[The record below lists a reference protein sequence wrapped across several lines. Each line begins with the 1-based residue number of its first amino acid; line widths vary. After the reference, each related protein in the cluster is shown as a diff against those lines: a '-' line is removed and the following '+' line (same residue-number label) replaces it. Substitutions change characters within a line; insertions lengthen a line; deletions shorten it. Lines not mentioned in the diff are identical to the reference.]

1 MQARHTDNALQHQL
15 VEAVAEPAAARAGW
29 CRRALL
35 VGGGFQAVFGAF
47 WMARGLTPLVP
58 VAVALAVGS
67 AALATGL
74 AATLLLRH
82 GAPRP
87 RGSVAKAIERRVTG
101 ATIAQLIASFVLPV
115 VIGAALGPRLV
126 LPSIVLTIGIL
137 LVWLHREIGTPYQ
150 GVAGWAL
157 IGLAV
162 LCAPFAGSTQT
173 VIAGLCSAVV
183 LLACAGV
190 GFVWLRRDPGA
201 ARAAR
206 PALADQ

>member
-1 MQARHTDNALQHQL
+1 MQAHRADEALRLSRDNAP
-15 VEAVAEPAAARAGW
+15 AEHIAARAGW

-35 VGGGFQAVFGAF
+35 VGGAFQAVFGAL

-58 VAVALAVGS
+58 MAVALVVGGAAV
-67 AALATGL
+67 ATGL
-74 AATLLLRH
+74 TATLLLRR

-87 RGSVAKAIERRVTG
+87 RGSVAKAIERRLTG
-101 ATIAQLIASFVLPV
+101 ATIVQLVASFVLPV

-137 LVWLHREIGTPYQ
+137 LVWLHREIRTPYQ

-162 LCAPFAGSTQT
+162 VCSAFVGSTQA
-173 VIAGLCSAVV
+173 VIAGLCSAAV
-183 LLACAGV
+183 LLGCAGV
-190 GFVWLRRDPGA
+190 GFVWLRQHAVLIRH
-201 ARAAR
+201 
-206 PALADQ
+206 